1 LTRRHASIDADDHPD
16 RGIPRATG
24 KTKIASDQTLHRRIL
39 ADIEDKIV
47 SGAWPSG
54 HPLPF
59 EVDLAA
65 HYGVSRMTVNKV
77 MGQLVQGGLIERRK
91 RLGSFV
97 AQPKAQSA
105 VLEIHD
111 IGDEVRSLNLE
122 YGYERLSLSRRR
134 ASGDDLAWLA
144 DARAGDV
151 LAITGLH
158 LAGGKPFCL
167 EERLINLETVP
178 QAADV
183 DFIAIAPGPWLS
195 SLIPWTTA
203 QHRIQAV
210 PADRREHR
218 LLELTPKDACLVIER
233 RTWNGSGP
241 VTRVT
246 MTYPGN
252 RHVVTADFR
261 PSGS

>member
-1 LTRRHASIDADDHPD
+1 M
-16 RGIPRATG
+16 
-24 KTKIASDQTLHRRIL
+24 ASDQTLHRRIL

-47 SGAWPSG
+47 SGAWPPG
-54 HPLPF
+54 HQLPF
-59 EVDLAA
+59 EVDMAV

-77 MGQLVQGGLIERRK
+77 MGQLVQSGLIERRK

-111 IGDEVRSLNLE
+111 IADEVRSLNLD
-122 YGYERLSLSRRR
+122 YGYERLSLQRRK
-134 ASGDDLAWLA
+134 ASGDDLAWLSGET
-144 DARAGDV
+144 AGDILSV
-151 LAITGLH
+151 SGLH
-158 LAGGKPFCL
+158 LAGGQPFCL

-178 QAADV
+178 QAADF
-183 DFIAIAPGPWLS
+183 DFVAIAPGPWLS
-195 SLIPWTTA
+195 WLIPWTTA

-210 PADRREHR
+210 PADRKEHR
-218 LLELTPKDACLVIER
+218 LLKLTQKEACLVIER
-233 RTWNGSGP
+233 RTWNASGP